1 MKRDSDC
8 LAIINLFRKII
19 ASLACIS
26 NMSNNNDIGMEA
38 NKYISDFI
46 NQYSQYLIKTSK
58 KDIIFMYSEDDIVDF
73 SYRCIEEKNDNL
85 ILIAEDLQFGII
97 DLMKLIK

>member
-19 ASLACIS
+19 ASLACIINVS
-26 NMSNNNDIGMEA
+26 SNNDIVMEA